1 MELLNKFLKKSDFE
15 SYEDFQA
22 NFRLD
27 IPEDFDFARDV
38 VDFWAENEP
47 DKLALLYCNDDE
59 EEIFFTF
66 SDISLISKKTAAYFK
81 SLGIGK
87 GDRVLLL
94 LRRRWEYWV
103 SVVALHR
110 IGAVAIPAS
119 IQLTTKDLAYR
130 INATKAKAVIAI
142 NDNFVL
148 EQLYYMKELC
158 NSLKT
163 VIMVGGNSGTRKYN
177 DFDKEMPRFEP
188 DHSYS
193 GLSNSDE
200 MIIYATSATSGFPK
214 MVSHNRTYPLGH
226 IMTARFMQRV
236 QNNGLHLTQSDSG
249 WAKFGW
255 GNIYGQW
262 ICGSAILAYDP
273 ERFHANKLMSVMEK
287 FQPTSLC
294 IPPTMY
300 RFLLRDGLEKRHVE
314 SVKWFA
320 TAGEPLSGEV
330 NKEFFDITG
339 HYIHEG
345 YGQSEGT
352 PIACTF
358 EWVDIRPASM
368 GKPSPLYDVQIV
380 RPDMTPCDVNE
391 NGEVV
396 IFVHDKTPVG
406 LLSHYTYEGET
417 VCPYADGIYHTG
429 DVAYRDEEGYFWYVS
444 RNDDMI
450 KSSGY
455 RIGPFEIESVLNTHR
470 AIKESAIIGLPDPMR
485 GQIICAVVVL
495 NDGYEGDE
503 RLTKELQEY
512 VKKNTAPY
520 KYPRV
525 IQYIDEMPKTTTG
538 KIMRRALKPNM
549 D

>member
-1 MELLNKFLKKSDFE
+1 
-15 SYEDFQA
+15 
-22 NFRLD
+22 
-27 IPEDFDFARDV
+27 
-38 VDFWAENEP
+38 
-47 DKLALLYCNDDE
+47 
-59 EEIFFTF
+59 
-66 SDISLISKKTAAYFK
+66 
-81 SLGIGK
+81 
-87 GDRVLLL
+87 
-94 LRRRWEYWV
+94 
-103 SVVALHR
+103 
-110 IGAVAIPAS
+110 
-119 IQLTTKDLAYR
+119 
-130 INATKAKAVIAI
+130 
-142 NDNFVL
+142 
-148 EQLYYMKELC
+148 
-158 NSLKT
+158 
-163 VIMVGGNSGTRKYN
+163 
-177 DFDKEMPRFEP
+177 
-188 DHSYS
+188 
-193 GLSNSDE
+193 
-200 MIIYATSATSGFPK
+200 
-214 MVSHNRTYPLGH
+214 
-226 IMTARFMQRV
+226 
-236 QNNGLHLTQSDSG
+236 
-249 WAKFGW
+249 
-255 GNIYGQW
+255 
-262 ICGSAILAYDP
+262 
-273 ERFHANKLMSVMEK
+273 MEK